1 MAMDDAGDPTSPP
14 AIVRPAG
21 ITQEMQEYPAVAGA
35 RPQLAVAESL
45 GDERQSDGARG
56 SCITSERG
64 ANSDE
69 AAEISDEEISDEAA
83 EISEEAAEI
92 SDEAAEISD
101 EAAEISEEA
110 AEISE
115 EAAEISEEAEEI
127 SDEAVEIP
135 PGVEFGSMTV
145 KADLDEGE
153 AKSALPVPSWDSD

>member
-1 MAMDDAGDPTSPP
+1 MDDAGDPTSPP

-21 ITQEMQEYPAVAGA
+21 ITQEMQGYPAVAGA
-35 RPQLAVAESL
+35 RPQIAVAESL
-45 GDERQSDGARG
+45 GDDRQSDGARG

-64 ANSDE
+64 ANSD
-69 AAEISDEEISDEAA
+69 
-83 EISEEAAEI
+83 EAAEI

-115 EAAEISEEAEEI
+115 EAAEISDEE
-127 SDEAVEIP
+127 VEIP